1 VAEPLEPAYVD
12 DDWDGGGFADLG
24 QIDGDIDANMGSATP
39 TLPSASAGTRENKRT
54 EGSFFVDDL
63 GPKARG
69 RQSPSLPSDGSASE
83 SEAARDKRQKIARR
97 MLPAA
102 MLQRL
107 EREAAN
113 RERQK
118 EKRRQEARKMQ
129 SPAGPGRAVK
139 RRGGAVDTD
148 VLGFV
153 GSEPESSSSA
163 GGDNLTPRAPQ
174 RQAGLVITSDSEGS
188 SSSSQAHED
197 YAGAQSIA
205 HLYDGDFETLIAGK
219 RQSVLRDTKRKKATK
234 KDRSHARRPALGLA
248 KRALSSSATKPRSLH
263 QARLDF
269 QVEEQRSPLER
280 RSKKRKT
287 PSKAVRDQRPRPAIR
302 LDDHVIFSGADFA
315 FDDDAASSV
324 HSQPKRSKHTPGR
337 QSGRQA
343 AHDHVDAGVGKA
355 RSWAN
360 FDKFPIDFG
369 ISPLP
374 SGLYCSAASY
384 VGDGSLQKL
393 VALLS
398 GASTEE
404 SEPESVS
411 AYGVELRSDMSPA
424 AISSVVPVLFD
435 SMKDALLGYANDTIS
450 DVPSLAPIEF
460 LGGYLTTKRDDSS
473 GDTVFLRLAC
483 EQAANGLSEALD
495 SLHEVNGGRKRAVR
509 DVLLSARLMAL
520 DMACRAAGLMPDT
533 IDSSVVGSS
542 AISLLRFLL
551 SSGFDKT
558 MRPLKKILK
567 GESESPEV
575 DDGSILAWI
584 SALHILETWSNVN
597 GRPNES
603 FLVCLERAID
613 TTFQPEETGPI
624 ASERI
629 WFLVFGLCAISQFED
644 SSRISAVYNPRPRWQ
659 LVRRAISLIRISHQE
674 EVEEGAQIEQ
684 LKGRDRYIKA
694 MIARCIK
701 LSAIWQ
707 WSFDR
712 ESFSVATKDLGVIFK
727 DRQHRNLP
735 TEPPVDYPEF
745 ITHFD
750 MTLTAAHE
758 TKRESAFEL
767 YLRLVCVAASDI
779 IASAQTLT
787 QAQKAEKDVQKLIMS
802 IIPVSAV
809 KFNRVLPP
817 TLRQVGQLINRY
829 STMIAACYFSPSL
842 LPWLLANSKKW
853 ISFENADF
861 ESRQVCIRGLMYLA
875 VACRHHGQSL
885 DKVVDVL
892 AGILGTLQTELDNT
906 GKPSVPAQA
915 PSKLEIERTMVLVVA
930 CFRQIIQHHSFDPEA
945 QTTPVY
951 PDPCLLHSSEADD
964 CLVEAVL
971 IIGWTGRIFAL
982 DLASDLKCG
991 TEVIATIQAFLDV
1004 RSNSLP
1010 RQARQRREAR
1020 AQQVESQD
1028 DYSFGI
1034 DFSTLDLVALGG
1046 EAVSADPA
1054 QRQDEA
1060 FASVRAKSSLLEHTA
1075 HRRSSTRLSRLV
1087 SIGFSPTCYPLSRTR
1102 RCQNSNVR
1110 KGTCSSASSLSVG
1123 PIVRR

>member
-1 VAEPLEPAYVD
+1 
-12 DDWDGGGFADLG
+12 
-24 QIDGDIDANMGSATP
+24 M
-39 TLPSASAGTRENKRT
+39 
-54 EGSFFVDDL
+54 DDL
-63 GPKARG
+63 GPALRRRK
-69 RQSPSLPSDGSASE
+69 SPSPPSDGSGNE

-118 EKRRQEARKMQ
+118 EKRRQEARRVQ
-129 SPAGPGRAVK
+129 SPAGPGRAIV
-139 RRGGAVDTD
+139 RRGGAAETD
-148 VLGFV
+148 VLAFV
-153 GSEPESSSSA
+153 GSDPESSSSV
-163 GGDNLTPRAPQ
+163 DVNEQTPRAPQ
-174 RQAGLVITSDSEGS
+174 RQAELIVVSDSDGS

-219 RQSVLRDTKRKKATK
+219 RSNIRRDTKRKKPPRK
-234 KDRSHARRPALGLA
+234 ERSHARRPALGLA
-248 KRALSSSATKPRSLH
+248 KRIMSTSATKTRPLH

-269 QVEEQRSPLER
+269 PYEEQRSPSEKQ
-280 RSKKRKT
+280 SKKRKA
-287 PSKAVRDQRPRPAIR
+287 PGKSAQERRSRPAIR

-315 FDDDAASSV
+315 FEDDAASSNQ
-324 HSQPKRSKHTPGR
+324 SQPKRLKHTPVR
-337 QSGRQA
+337 QSGRQTG
-343 AHDHVDAGVGKA
+343 DEHVDAGVGKA

-374 SGLYCSAASY
+374 SGLYCSPGSY
-384 VGDGSLQKL
+384 VGDGNLRAL
-393 VALLS
+393 VRLLS
-398 GASTEE
+398 GSNTPEL
-404 SEPESVS
+404 EPQSIS
-411 AYGVELRSDMSPA
+411 AYGVELRGDMSPA

-435 SMKDALLGYANDTIS
+435 SMKTALMGYANDTIS
-450 DVPSLAPIEF
+450 HPPALEPIKF
-460 LGGYLTTKRDDSS
+460 LGMFLSAKKEDSG
-473 GDTVFLRLAC
+473 GDTVFLRVAC
-483 EQAANGLSEALD
+483 EQAATSLSEALD

-509 DVLLSARLMAL
+509 DVLLYARVMAI
-520 DMACRAAGLMPDT
+520 DMACRVAGSTPDNT
-533 IDSSVVGSS
+533 DSSVVGAS
-542 AISLLRFLL
+542 AISLMRYLL

-558 MRPLKKILK
+558 LRPLKKILK
-567 GESESPEV
+567 GESESPEL
-575 DDGSILAWI
+575 DDGSIIAWI
-584 SALHILETWSNVN
+584 AALHILETWSNVTS
-597 GRPNES
+597 RPNES
-603 FLVCLERAID
+603 FLACLERAID

-644 SSRISAVYNPRPRWQ
+644 NGRISAVYSPRPRWQ

-674 EVEEGAQIEQ
+674 EVEERAQIEQ
-684 LKGRDRYIKA
+684 LRGRDRYIKA

-701 LSAIWQ
+701 LSAVWQ

-750 MTLTAAHE
+750 MTLTAAPE

-779 IASAQTLT
+779 IGSAQTLT
-787 QAQKAEKDVQKLIMS
+787 EAQKAERDVQKLIMS
-802 IIPVSAV
+802 IIPVIPV

-829 STMIAACYFSPSL
+829 STMIAACYFTPSL
-842 LPWLLANSKKW
+842 LPWLLANSRKW

-892 AGILGTLQTELDNT
+892 AGILGTLQAELDKT
-906 GKPSVPAQA
+906 GRASVPAQA

-945 QTTPVY
+945 QAVPVY
-951 PDPCLLHSSEADD
+951 PDPCLLHSSKINNG
-964 CLVEAVL
+964 L
-971 IIGWTGRIFAL
+971 
-982 DLASDLKCG
+982 
-991 TEVIATIQAFLDV
+991 
-1004 RSNSLP
+1004 
-1010 RQARQRREAR
+1010 
-1020 AQQVESQD
+1020 
-1028 DYSFGI
+1028 
-1034 DFSTLDLVALGG
+1034 
-1046 EAVSADPA
+1046 
-1054 QRQDEA
+1054 
-1060 FASVRAKSSLLEHTA
+1060 
-1075 HRRSSTRLSRLV
+1075 
-1087 SIGFSPTCYPLSRTR
+1087 
-1102 RCQNSNVR
+1102 NV
-1110 KGTCSSASSLSVG
+1110 
-1123 PIVRR
+1123 